1 MDSRRNDPIS
11 YSYHQQNRQIL
22 ASFFR
27 SLAHL
32 DPWWVSIVSP
42 VNGDQST
49 TLTSVLGFGHQIGLD
64 FLAGTGLLK
73 RGNPSYCVVQAE
85 WEKFILEHNL
95 QDIMETVNWSSVI
108 HSKYYFIN
116 NGNKTK
122 LSHSPIDQCDAKWPI
137 KARSLVIIEQ
147 QQKFHCQVSKALV
160 SAHL

>member
-1 MDSRRNDPIS
+1 MDSRKNDPIS

-95 QDIMETVNWSSVI
+95 QE
-108 HSKYYFIN
+108 FIN